1 MHVTALARLALRG
14 HYVGQGGHCVA
25 CLFEQQ
31 RHRLAHAFVII
42 EQQDGAWVELGRGV
56 GVYGV
61 YGVYLDLSASTGADM
76 RSLPATIRV
85 REYVPLGEKYP

>member
-1 MHVTALARLALRG
+1 MEIALRG
-14 HYVGQGGHCVA
+14 HHVGHGGHCVA

-42 EQQDGAWVELGRGV
+42 GKQDGAWAAMGKGV
-56 GVYGV
+56 GV
-61 YGVYLDLSASTGADM
+61 YGVYLDLCASTIADM

-85 REYVPLGEKYP
+85 SEYVPL